1 MKKVLGLFL
10 VLIVSFGLAACTGET
25 TTGAA
30 TTTAATTAQTTTT
43 GVGTTTTGAGT
54 TTTGAATTTA
64 AVTTTTALEEP
75 VELTINVAGENDK
88 RLFTYLQANPLEM
101 PDGSIINNGDLKPM
115 WQYVEDELNLI
126 IDDVAVAGQSPA
138 TMFDLAAANQF
149 EDAQIFGGPNLGQ
162 KIMSAGV
169 DGYFVDLSEHLS
181 EMPNVSA
188 YLDAN
193 PLVLSAITAADG
205 NIYHLP
211 YIAEINNYARMYEG
225 RYSWVTALLD
235 GEVNGE
241 AFTLET
247 ETATLNVAYEAY
259 WKAGSEDL
267 PYGGLRQAT
276 NVIDLQNA
284 AAVGGV
290 LSQASALQ
298 VLKDYI
304 DATYPTLVHRSDLF
318 LGATGQYDIDE
329 LVALWRC
336 IKLSPLSLSKEAYGT
351 AKEGAIIWP
360 FFARQANYREEVLR
374 LMLYFGGERIHG
386 SDSYGSRFY
395 LDENGVLQYS
405 YFQDNFL
412 DNLNRIQGMFTEG
425 LVDEKLSGATNTTNV
440 RTAYIFRD
448 TVAEQ
453 MEFGFMCYDFTS
465 STTAATN
472 GQDDVKALLPPLT
485 TTPVSEGEFLH
496 YVENTRVVKPDGWGI
511 SAVVDE
517 DQLAAALKL
526 FDYLFSEEGNMIQNY
541 GTPDLWET
549 DEFYIN
555 PTDGVQGPLF
565 TQWTLDKAAA
575 ITNGDMSSFLRDHI
589 GAQIPIGYQK
599 VIGFELQ
606 STSANGMWSWDLY
619 YNADGGD
626 GVKMNS
632 YSDPET
638 YYQLVPPIFSLTS
651 NENALIQTTTTM
663 ASDIEITDKI
673 FAFLGSKTGEGIP
686 QTSEEV
692 RNMFIAAGVG
702 GYIVIYRIAF
712 ARMSAED

>member
-10 VLIVSFGLAACTGET
+10 VLIVSFGLAACTGAT
-25 TTGAA
+25 TTAA
-30 TTTAATTAQTTTT
+30 VVTTTAATTAGTTAAGTTTT
-43 GVGTTTTGAGT
+43 AAGTTTTGAGT
-54 TTTGAATTTA
+54 TTAAATTT
-64 AVTTTTALEEP
+64 TAQAEP
-75 VELTINVAGENDK
+75 VELTIKVAGENDK

-101 PDGSIINNGDLKPM
+101 PDGTFINNGDLKPM
-115 WQYVEDELNLI
+115 WQYIENELNLV
-126 IDDVAVAGQSPA
+126 IDDIAVGGQSPA
-138 TMFDLAAANQF
+138 DMFDLASANQF
-149 EDAQIFGGPNLGQ
+149 QDAQIFGGPNLGQ

-169 DGYFVDLSEHLS
+169 DGYFVDLSQHLD

-188 YLDAN
+188 YLDSN

-235 GEVNGE
+235 EEVNGE
-241 AFTLET
+241 PFTLET
-247 ETATLNVAYEAY
+247 ETATLTVAYEAY
-259 WKAGSEDL
+259 WKAGTEDL
-267 PYGGLRQAT
+267 PYGGLRQTT

-284 AAVGGV
+284 AAVAGE
-290 LSQASALQ
+290 LSQMSALQ

-304 DATYPTLVHRSDLF
+304 DDTYPDLDNRSDLY

-336 IKLSPLSLSKEAYGT
+336 IKLSPNSLSKEAYGT
-351 AKEGAIIWP
+351 AKPGAIIWP
-360 FFARQANYREEVLR
+360 FYARQANYREEVLR
-374 LMLYFGGERIHG
+374 LQLYFGGQRIHG

-395 LDENGVLQYS
+395 LDENGELQYS
-405 YFQDNFL
+405 YFQDDFL

-448 TVAEQ
+448 SVLEQ

-485 TTPVSEGEFLH
+485 TTPVSDGEFLH

-511 SAVVDE
+511 SAVADE
-517 DQLAAALKL
+517 EELAAALQL
-526 FDYLFSEEGNMIQNY
+526 FDYFFSVEGNKVQNY
-541 GTPDLWET
+541 GTPDLWKT
-549 DEFYIN
+549 DEVYTN
-555 PTDGVQGPLF
+555 PTDGVVGPKF
-565 TQWTLDKAAA
+565 SQWTLDKAAA
-575 ITNGDMSSFLRDHI
+575 VTNGDMSSFLRDHI

-619 YNADGGD
+619 YNADGGE

-651 NENALIQTTTTM
+651 NENALIVTTTTM
-663 ASDIEITDKI
+663 GSDTALTDKL

-686 QTSEEV
+686 QTSAEV
-692 RNMFIAAGVG
+692 KNMYIAAGVG
-702 GYIVIYRIAF
+702 GYIVIYRIAY